1 LTERGQAT
9 TVVTVDIAGE
19 EYAIRSHA
27 TPEYT
32 RECASYVDQTIAEIL
47 RGGSIIQAHK
57 AGILAALAVTDQ
69 LFQARREI
77 ELLRAEVARSAAKL
91 AAEIEQSLV
100 AEDLAGQS

>member
-1 LTERGQAT
+1 MTERNPT

-27 TPEYT
+27 SPEYT

-47 RGGSIIQAHK
+47 RGGSLIQAHK

-69 LFQARREI
+69 LFQARREA
-77 ELLRAEVARSAAKL
+77 EMLRAEVARTAAKL
-91 AAEIEQSLV
+91 AGEIDHAL
-100 AEDLAGQS
+100 APEDLAAQS